1 MANEFNNFFVNF
13 GKNTIQKI
21 STLAEQFQ
29 CEAHVNSFV
38 PLEYPVSE
46 QLFFDANVSINQV
59 EKIVKSMARN
69 KSPRK
74 IKSHSAFLKTAFLP
88 SHLLITSITFR
99 SAQFSFAWKV
109 AEVTTILKDGD
120 QEIPND
126 YRPISFLPLLSK
138 IREKVTHDQL
148 TSYFD
153 SEPTLDT

>member
-29 CEAHVNSFV
+29 CEAHVSSFV

-74 IKSHSAFLKTAFLP
+74 DKIPLRVFKDCLP
-88 SHLLITSITFR
+88 AISPSDYIDHFSLCSISLRLESCGSDNNFER
-99 SAQFSFAWKV
+99 
-109 AEVTTILKDGD
+109 
-120 QEIPND
+120 
-126 YRPISFLPLLSK
+126 R
-138 IREKVTHDQL
+138 
-148 TSYFD
+148 
-153 SEPTLDT
+153 